1 MGNYTDNQIGILNR
15 APSTPTQVTATPSDR
30 GASISFS
37 TSGVPTGYQY
47 SLDGGLSWSNEFDDP
62 SSLTGTTG
70 TLSGLTN
77 GTSYSLLLRTFG
89 LTGTS
94 GVSVPVTFTPRPA
107 PVTPGALTVTSVTYG
122 PAAITVGYNQP
133 TNTGSGALTT
143 WALTCKSTNGGATVT
158 AATSSSA
165 TTSLTASKLTAGKSY
180 SCNLI
185 DTNSGGYST
194 SAAVTLPVSTGFAT
208 GFGRQAS
215 GLFIPDAA
223 PAAPAA
229 VTATRG
235 NQSLVVTWSPPAAN
249 GGSALTGYVLTT
261 TPSVTI
267 PASCAHLVAASPKTC
282 TLTGLTNGT
291 SYVVRVAATNL
302 VGTGVAAAAAAVT
315 PASAPGVPVIT
326 SVVAG
331 SKQLTV
337 NWTDGASNGSVLA
350 TRTVSYSATGQPTVN
365 VNVSSGNSLV
375 ITKLIAGLSY
385 SVSVKDTN
393 AVGSTTSVAVK
404 GTPTA

>member
-1 MGNYTDNQIGILNR
+1 
-15 APSTPTQVTATPSDR
+15 
-30 GASISFS
+30 
-37 TSGVPTGYQY
+37 
-47 SLDGGLSWSNEFDDP
+47 
-62 SSLTGTTG
+62 
-70 TLSGLTN
+70 
-77 GTSYSLLLRTFG
+77 
-89 LTGTS
+89 
-94 GVSVPVTFTPRPA
+94 
-107 PVTPGALTVTSVTYG
+107 VTYG

-133 TNTGSGALTT
+133 TNTGSGAPTT

-194 SAAVTLPVSTGFAT
+194 SAAVTLPVSTSFAT